1 MTSSF
6 AASSSSFT
14 APVTPISWLTEFLHQ
29 RKLDRPNG
37 QMLYAYRLDEE
48 EYASLRDLLGKW
60 LSDQVMRTSG
70 FLAPGVAAL
79 FVLYG
84 AAWWQREYPGGAW
97 RWDDVISSFG
107 SDADWWP
114 NQFRTQCV
122 QVGLQYWKQQI
133 PVSGKRYFG
142 VLVEQGGLPR
152 VLLANSKGNIYALI
166 RSVLRRAARLGA
178 EVDEIALMVVDYEDK
193 LPRSLQ
199 NAAVHLLI
207 AQVVAAVLDL
217 KREFKLKKGDDA
229 VAKLNQLAPQ
239 WRERFPVALDD
250 LAAVAL
256 LGDLVGEAAAIE
268 AETRAAPVI
277 VERLLVKEAGVY
289 SLVSRV
295 DFPKFL
301 LAEALASMLKV
312 DISSLPFRLAI
323 DLQLNKP
330 HYAADVRK
338 ALGSGNARYQF
349 TVLHSQWRGDAAL
362 REHLLSLAAQGL
374 EPVTIAIPGGGEL
387 DPGSPWVFVAND
399 EGYRLVAQ
407 GSVSI
412 RQEHAFVVVDDTS
425 TVLAD
430 GAASYAEHVGRFA
443 SESLS
448 RSVFKVE
455 GVVIVSDNGQ
465 MYRIRTGQAGAESER
480 PVWEGRRLPFASTPS
495 LAFYGIPKLCR
506 YTADGGCTVVPSHEL
521 EWRVAGTTRVVD
533 TATARGTVDV
543 LWRADGEIRLRSRMV
558 LFDREPLRF
567 QSDASVTQGKIH
579 IPAGWAVHAVT
590 VDDPALRMC
599 HTHQGSRLTVDLEA
613 VEQPPELVRLLLDWK
628 AAPVPCQLRVPF
640 PASGGHF
647 VDANETRLDGTAAIT
662 RDGLLGIR
670 LRIFDF
676 NPDHPLQHKIAFS
689 LRNSGKERQTATVAE
704 IEHIV
709 ALQNNRAEVRLID
722 HQHDINSLLSQTDA
736 LDAVVTVS
744 LWAGRRQ
751 AATLLVKRYEFA
763 LVPDGTGVAVSPA
776 DLRRLAPAALSGIE
790 LFAVPVEAMHGD
802 SAVPLT
808 QQLSEGV
815 PAGRWLLPANALDHQ
830 WFVYPARASRHNFR
844 AVMVDPGHL
853 SAQVPVSYVPAPES
867 MQSILQVSEPV
878 RRRAMLTRRLDLLAD
893 DYTHP
898 DWQIVDGIWCNLG
911 HLTLPTLD
919 LWRAF
924 AINPAALA
932 AFACRYSDRV
942 SLDDVLAMCGRF
954 QGELGVVWETISLNI
969 WSSAYTKVCV
979 QYAVLMP
986 AIEPALL
993 TPLVT
998 DRIGT
1003 TLRAIRLHCPALDT
1017 LLAFVAFQHSGQEA
1031 EKVALLRPPRLPG
1044 LRSQLW
1050 EKEGAPVQT
1059 MLRNAGDRQL
1069 PPLSLYKELAD
1080 LQISPAMEK
1089 TVMNVLWDPAHPMAG
1104 VANVPILLALC
1115 ACNGF
1120 LPDWWSDPRRLIQVR
1135 EYRDFDRDWFCHAI
1149 DQGVAM
1155 FIAANAM
1162 SLANNH

>member
-1 MTSSF
+1 MT
-6 AASSSSFT
+6 
-14 APVTPISWLTEFLHQ
+14 PESWLTQFLRQ
-29 RKLDRPNG
+29 RNLDRPNG
-37 QMLYAYRLDEE
+37 QMLYAYRLDEQ
-48 EYASLRDLLGKW
+48 EYASLRDLVGKCF
-60 LSDQVMRTSG
+60 SNQVMRTSG

-107 SDADWWP
+107 SDADWWH

-122 QVGLQYWKQQI
+122 QVGLQYWKQKI
-133 PVSGKRYFG
+133 PASGKRYFG

-199 NAAVHLLI
+199 NGTVHRLI
-207 AQVVAAVLDL
+207 AQVVGAVLDL
-217 KREFKLKKGDDA
+217 KREFKLRKGDA
-229 VAKLNQLAPQ
+229 VGKLNQLEPR

-277 VERLLVKEAGVY
+277 AERLLVEAAGFF

-295 DFPKFL
+295 DFPRFL
-301 LAEALASMLKV
+301 LAEGLASMLKV
-312 DISSLPFRLAI
+312 DISSLPFRVAM

-330 HYAADVRK
+330 YHVADVRK
-338 ALGSGNARYQF
+338 ALGAGNARYQF
-349 TVLHSQWRGDAAL
+349 SIFRSQWSGDAAL
-362 REHLLSLAAQGL
+362 CEHLLSVAAQGL
-374 EPVTIAIPGGGEL
+374 EPITIAIPGGAEL
-387 DPGSPWVFVAND
+387 DPASPWVFVAND
-399 EGYRLVAQ
+399 EECRLVAQ
-407 GSVSI
+407 GSVRI
-412 RQEHAFVVVDDTS
+412 RQQHAFVVVDDAS
-425 TVLAD
+425 TVVTD
-430 GAASYAEHVGRFA
+430 DPASYAECVGRFA

-448 RSVFKVE
+448 RSVFKIK

-465 MYRIRTGQAGAESER
+465 TYRIRTGQAGAESER
-480 PVWEGRRLPFASTPS
+480 QVWEGRRLPFASTPS
-495 LAFYGIPKLCR
+495 LAFYGMPKLCR

-521 EWRVAGTTRVVD
+521 EWRVAGTSRVVD
-533 TATARGTVDV
+533 PAVVRGTVDV

-567 QSDASVTQGKIH
+567 QSDVSVTHGKIH
-579 IPAGWAVHAVT
+579 FPTGWAVHAVT
-590 VDDPALRMC
+590 IDDPALRML
-599 HTHQGSRLTVDLEA
+599 HTHQGNRLTVDLEA

-628 AAPVPCQLRVPF
+628 AAPVPCQLRLPF

-647 VDANETRLDGTAAIT
+647 VDANETRLDGTAAT
-662 RDGLLGIR
+662 TLDGLLGIR

-689 LRNSGKERQTATVAE
+689 LRNSGKERQTAAVAE

-751 AATLLVKRYEFA
+751 AATLPVKRYEFA
-763 LVPDGTGVAVSPA
+763 LTSDGIGVAVSPA
-776 DLRRLAPAALSGIE
+776 DLGRLAPAALSGIE

-815 PAGRWLLPANALDHQ
+815 PTGRWHLPANALDHQ
-830 WFVYPARASRHNFR
+830 WLVYPSRASHHNFR
-844 AVMVDPGHL
+844 AVILDPG
-853 SAQVPVSYVPAPES
+853 QVGAPVTVSCVPAPES
-867 MQSILQVSEPV
+867 MQAILQVNEPV
-878 RRRAMLTRRLDLLAD
+878 RRRAMLTRRLDLLAE

-898 DWQIVDGIWCNLG
+898 DWQIVEGIWCNLG

-924 AINPAALA
+924 SINPAALA
-932 AFACRYSDRV
+932 AFACRTWDRF
-942 SLDDVLAMCGRF
+942 SPDEVLALCGRF
-954 QGELGVVWETISLNI
+954 QGELGVMWETIALHI
-969 WSSAYTKVCV
+969 WSSACVKVSTQYT
-979 QYAVLMP
+979 QLLP
-986 AIEPALL
+986 GIEPAQLM
-993 TPLVT
+993 PLVN

-1003 TLRAIRLHCPALDT
+1003 MLRAIRQQFPALDT
-1017 LLAFVAFQHSGQEA
+1017 LLAFVAFQHTGQNA
-1031 EKVALLRPPRLPG
+1031 EKVALLRPARLPW
-1044 LRSQLW
+1044 LKSQLW
-1050 EKEGAPVQT
+1050 EIEDAPLQA
-1059 MLRNAGDRQL
+1059 MLRNVGDRKL
-1069 PPLSLYKELAD
+1069 PPPSLYHELAE
-1080 LQISPAMEK
+1080 LQTSPATEK
-1089 TVMNVLWDPAHPMAG
+1089 TVLSVLWDPRHPSAG

-1115 ACNGF
+1115 VCNGL
-1120 LPDWWSDPRRLIQVR
+1120 LPGWWTDPRRLIQVR

-1162 SLANNH
+1162 SAPNNQ